1 VTRYRPAPFLHFGL
15 AAALLLVPQIAGA
28 QEPGKPLPPAAS
40 KTEKQSAQKGQQ
52 AKPPS
57 EQQELQT
64 AIDDAGN
71 DRAALARNLEAFLK
85 KYPESS
91 QRAQIYRALVEAT
104 LQLRDYPRATEYA
117 ERLVALRPDDTS
129 ITVLAIQL
137 LDKYGDSSGWRRAI
151 TYCSRVIEQVG
162 GMSATEKSPRVS
174 NEDWETEK
182 KHDKAAL
189 LLVRGRLYQKLND
202 MPNAQ
207 KDLEASY
214 ALEPT
219 AAAAEKLGE
228 LAELRKDPNTAI
240 REYAIAFAWADGTKG
255 TASRRDLRNKIGNA
269 WRLAHGSEDG
279 LGEYLLHAFDDTA
292 AVAKAAKPARN
303 AGLKNPYEFTLRK
316 APDGSPFPFADT
328 KGKVVVLNFWATWCG
343 PCREME
349 PHFEKVAAHFAGQKD
364 IVFLGL
370 NCDDDETLVG
380 PYLEEEK
387 PKTGVLFADGM
398 EQLLAVHSFPT
409 TLILDRTGTI
419 AFRTDGFDPD
429 TVDKVLVEAVERV
442 AHLPDAT
449 PAAAAATP

>member
-1 VTRYRPAPFLHFGL
+1 L
-15 AAALLLVPQIAGA
+15 AAAFLLEAQFSGA
-28 QEPGKPLPPAAS
+28 QEPAKPQPPAAS
-40 KTEKQSAQKGQQ
+40 KPQNQSAQKAQPG
-52 AKPPS
+52 KPPT
-57 EQQELQT
+57 EQQELQA

-71 DRAALARNLEAFLK
+71 DRAALARNLEAYLK
-85 KYPESS
+85 KYPESP

-151 TYCSRVIEQVG
+151 TYCSRVIEQVSG
-162 GMSATEKSPRVS
+162 ISATEKSPRVS

-182 KHDKAAL
+182 KHDRAAL

-207 KDLEASY
+207 KDFQASY

-228 LAELRKDPNTAI
+228 LAELRKDPNEAI
-240 REYAIAFAWADGTKG
+240 REYAIAFALSDGAKG
-255 TASRRDLRNKIGNA
+255 TSSRRDLRNKIGNV

-279 LGEYLLHAFDDTA
+279 LGDYLLHAFDDSA

-316 APDGSPFPFADT
+316 APDGLPFPFADT

-349 PHFEKVAAHFAGQKD
+349 PHFERVAAHFAGQKD

-370 NCDDDETLVG
+370 NCDDDETLVA

-387 PKTGVLFADGM
+387 PKTGVFFADGL

-409 TLILDRTGTI
+409 TLILDRTGSI

-429 TVDKVLVEAVERV
+429 TVDKVLLEAVERV
-442 AHLPDAT
+442 AHPVDAA
-449 PAAAAATP
+449 PSAAAATH